1 MSDIPEAIGTATE
14 GGLFARAI
22 SPKTGGGKGDGKV
35 DAKVDEGGHFAEG
48 ECLNCG
54 TELIGSHCHA
64 CGQKA
69 HLHRTL
75 SAIGHDLM
83 HGVLHLDGKL
93 WHTLPL
99 LALHPGKLTRRYI
112 DGERAFFVSPMA
124 MFLFTV
130 FLMFA
135 IFQAIGFTTPS
146 DLGLTTSA
154 ELNTKMEDRREALVW
169 QRDEITED
177 LDEAS
182 GDEAARLR
190 NELIEV
196 ENEIDTLDQGRAV
209 IVGDG
214 VDESDSA
221 VKISGSGNPAFIENM
236 VDKWRKNPGLMLY
249 KLQNNSY
256 KFSWLLIPLSLP
268 FVWLLF
274 AWKRQFKAYDHAIF
288 VTYSLAFMS
297 LLFIVLSLLGR
308 IGIPSGLLLMVGTFL
323 PPVHI
328 YRQLRGA
335 YDLSRW
341 GALWR
346 TIVLSV
352 FIMIVVTLFLQILLV
367 LGAF

>member
-1 MSDIPEAIGTATE
+1 MSDIPEAIGTASE

-22 SPKTGGGKGDGKV
+22 SRDTGDGEV
-35 DAKVDEGGHFAEG
+35 DASGHFAED

-54 TELIGSHCHA
+54 TELVGSHCHA

-75 SAIGHDLM
+75 SAVGHDLM

-99 LALHPGKLTRRYI
+99 LTLHPGKLTRRYI
-112 DGERAFFVSPMA
+112 DGKRGYFVSPMA
-124 MFLFTV
+124 LFLFTV

-146 DLGLTTSA
+146 DPGLTTSA
-154 ELNTKMEDRREALVW
+154 ELTAKMDGRREVLVS
-169 QRDEITED
+169 QRTETIED
-177 LDEAS
+177 LEEAS

-190 NELIEV
+190 NKLIEV
-196 ENEIDTLDQGRAV
+196 ENEIDTLDEGRAV
-209 IVGDG
+209 IVGDDTG
-214 VDESDSA
+214 KNSA
-221 VKISGSGNPAFIENM
+221 QVTIGGNTNPAFIEHM
-236 VDKWRKNPGLMLY
+236 VEKWRKNPGLMLY

-274 AWKRQFKAYDHAIF
+274 AWRREFKAYDHAIF

-297 LLFIVLSLLGR
+297 LLFIVLSLLGK
-308 IGIPSGLLLMVGTFL
+308 IGVPGGLLFLVGIFV

-328 YRQLRGA
+328 YRQLRGTYA
-335 YDLSRW
+335 LSRF
-341 GALWR
+341 GAAWR
-346 TIVLSV
+346 TVVLSI
-352 FIMIVVTLFLQILLV
+352 FIVIITALFLQVLLL